1 MGRALIN
8 FSKIIAPATNMPAG
22 YVSSQWYIFLP

>member
-22 YVSSQWYIFLP
+22 YVSSQ